1 MPRLLAALLI
11 LCVAVGFAHAEDS
24 PVIKFPS
31 PDGRFALQITKPSG
45 DTGGPQTAALIEKS
59 SGKVLV
65 PLGDIYGSHVND
77 TVLVW
82 SADSKWAAYGTR
94 GDKEGE
100 TDIYFW
106 NGSSFDTIPLP
117 ETLPDPKINFGKKG
131 EGDVKNYGGA
141 IKPLRWLKTGELEC
155 SSDLMM
161 LSRSNGKTYTG
172 SVTFTLAF
180 DTQHHAT
187 VKHVGRTKT
196 KVED

>member
-1 MPRLLAALLI
+1 MPRPFAALLI
-11 LCVAVGFAHAEDS
+11 LCVAIGFVRAEDN

-31 PDGRFALQITKPSG
+31 PDGRFALQITP
-45 DTGGPQTAALIEKS
+45 GGPQTGALIEKA
-59 SGKVLV
+59 SGKILV
-65 PLGDIYGSHVND
+65 KLGDIYESHLAD

-106 NGSSFDTIPLP
+106 NGTTFDTIALP
-117 ETLPDPKINFGKKG
+117 DNTPDPKINFGKKG

-141 IKPLRWLKTGELEC
+141 ISPLRWLKSGELEC
-155 SSDLMM
+155 SNDLMM

-172 SVTFTLAF
+172 IVTFTLAF
-180 DTQHHAT
+180 DPQHHAT
-187 VKHVGRTKT
+187 VKHVGKTKS